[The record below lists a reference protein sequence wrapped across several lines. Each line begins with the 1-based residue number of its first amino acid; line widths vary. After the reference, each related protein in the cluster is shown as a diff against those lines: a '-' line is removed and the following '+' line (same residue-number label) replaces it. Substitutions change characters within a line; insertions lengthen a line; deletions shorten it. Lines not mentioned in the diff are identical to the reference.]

1 MRHITKMEVDVK
13 AQQLF
18 DDLVATYS
26 LKGAKKIALELRRL
40 LLAETKR
47 RSKLK

>member
-1 MRHITKMEVDVK
+1 MEVDVK

-26 LKGAKKIALELRRL
+26 LKGAKRVATELKGL